1 MCRLWVASGP
11 AWVSLEALEG
21 AVRIMP
27 SLVACLVGRST
38 AVAVRLELGSTLVA
52 VGLEL
57 GWGEV
62 WLEFAFSLG
71 LSWRLVWSLV

>member
-1 MCRLWVASGP
+1 MASGP

-38 AVAVRLELGSTLVA
+38 AVAVRLELG
-52 VGLEL
+52 
-57 GWGEV
+57 WGGV
-62 WLEFAFSLG
+62 WLGFAFSLG
-71 LSWRLVWSLV
+71 LSWRLVWSSVGVPPSLEVGLELH